1 MADKISI
8 NLGQLEGVVNIK
20 TLLDEQK
27 LNSIVKTIENA
38 LSNVDI
44 KKYLKGTDDLLNDLQ
59 IAFSNFNKEQSKV
72 NAKELLNVS
81 NVLKAL
87 GVDIS
92 DVIPEFDKINSAIS
106 QAGKLAHAM
115 DGVINV
121 KQFKDAAVAI
131 AELSENGVNVAE
143 MFERLGTSAD
153 TNALKKQ
160 IDDLSDSL
168 ENAGRKN
175 EKLRDRNSSL
185 LDELYKVKSGSRV
198 TELEEQLEELRSLR
212 DRTVEEFKQS
222 LGYFDLDEH
231 QFDLYPYIKNI
242 EEGVYSAKGALAD
255 FKSDYKYLFEDA
267 FNNKQ
272 NTGTDQFDKLESSLA
287 EVLKVVQETSA
298 GIKELQNQIDMFSVP
313 GIEDDFKGSDESL
326 KQILNLFGQ
335 INDSLSSLRSII
347 SDVGDGEEFSPLL
360 KTIKEITTAV
370 DTLSKSVSN
379 IGLNV
384 NIESGG
390 MDQKLLSSL
399 DAKKQSLLSAYKTQ
413 FDAMRAFKP
422 SGATVAMANPENRSR
437 IAALNKQINN
447 FDGGANTDN
456 IDQRITAYKEII
468 KLMKEV
474 SQLYYGKDIYS
485 DMDSSFKNAVSSATG
500 QVTRVQNEL
509 KKANT
514 DGAGLENLFGSQD
527 LSKVV
532 EQLGRIADQFENIAK
547 AASDFKA
554 KFADGIKVESSVQ
567 EIETLTNKVK
577 ELEAEISKLKTG
589 SETNISTPK
598 NTTPDTA
605 GASADD
611 SKVSIEGEADKLK
624 ETAQNA
630 TEAANAKLKFV
641 DANKKVKDSAKD
653 SADAVQGESDSF
665 KNVNTD
671 PYSTYV
677 QNVYKAWQQ
686 ADKIND
692 ALSET
697 QQKFQSIENTFG
709 KSATGGSRFEE
720 LFPGVTAQIKTLDN
734 ELTQGNR
741 TLKSYA
747 SAIDKLLVKNPESF
761 LKNSES
767 AIQKAE
773 KSLNNLTVPSNLTS
787 EFSNVKTEVES
798 LNEQLRNNKISIS
811 DYKQSVSEKISDFG
825 SAIKEQKT
833 ALEKT
838 LSEINTLIGKVDYN
852 VKTGKPVDGM
862 RSSDYSTM
870 MDKYKAELEE
880 LRTLQATVSKQ
891 DYVSAAQLKQFDD
904 LRKKLKDSETSFK
917 TLSAAEKGS
926 DSLSRAKLYSKI
938 GEYLQKNSGM
948 TKEFKTQLKSLQKQL
963 ENDGPN
969 ANVKNL
975 ADQFIRLQSQIREAG
990 QEGRS
995 FLDVLKDKAFY
1006 GFAGQLSTYFGFN
1019 DFVRYIGEG
1028 INTIRELDTAMTE
1041 MRKVSDESVTSLKS
1055 FQEESFNIANA
1066 VGTTALQIQ
1075 NSTADWMRLG
1085 LSLDDAKEAAKDAN
1099 ILLNVSEFDNI
1110 EDATKSLV
1118 SMSQAYKDLDKLT
1131 IVDKLNEVGN
1141 NYAISTDEL
1150 ASALQRSSATL
1161 SLMGNTIDEAA
1172 ALVTT
1177 ANATIQD
1184 ADSVAAGLRT
1194 ISLRLVGT
1202 SEAEEELSAMNEEID
1217 AFVKATN
1224 SKKQQIIKDYTAVAS
1239 NQYKG
1244 FDILDDNGNYKN
1256 TYEILLGIAK
1266 VYKEIQE
1273 QDKKLGTNHAMALI
1287 EELAGKNRSNIAS
1300 AILQDPK
1307 KLEEVLKSSQEANGS
1322 ALEELNK
1329 QLESV
1334 DGRIQKLQNRMQ
1346 EFWAT
1351 VIDTDTVKT
1360 GISLLTDLV
1369 SGATALVDK
1378 LGTLPTALGALGAAL
1393 SVKNVGGRKMFRFLN
1408 MPTA

>member
-38 LSNVDI
+38 LSNIDI

-153 TNALKKQ
+153 TNTLKKK

-168 ENAGRKN
+168 ENAGRKI
-175 EKLRDRNSSL
+175 EKLRDKNSSL
-185 LDELYKVKSGSRV
+185 SDELYEVKSGSRV
-198 TELEEQLEELRSLR
+198 TELEEQLEELRSLK

-222 LGYFDLDEH
+222 LGHFGFNEYQFDLD
-231 QFDLYPYIKNI
+231 PYITNI
-242 EEGVYSAKGALAD
+242 ENGVYSAKGALAD
-255 FKSDYKYLFEDA
+255 FKSDYRYLFEDA

-272 NTGTDQFDKLESSLA
+272 NISTDQFDKLESSLT
-287 EVLKVVQETSA
+287 EVLKVVQETSTV
-298 GIKELQNQIDMFSVP
+298 IKELQDQIDMFSVS

-335 INDSLSSLRSII
+335 INDSLSSLRSVI

-360 KTIKEITTAV
+360 KTVKEITIAV

-390 MDQKLLSSL
+390 MDQKLISSL

-422 SGATVAMANPENRSR
+422 SGSTVAMANPENRSR

-447 FDGGANTDN
+447 FDGGASTDN

-474 SQLYYGKDIYS
+474 SQLSYGKDIYS

-547 AASDFKA
+547 AASEFKV

-567 EIETLTNKVK
+567 EVETLTKK
-577 ELEAEISKLKTG
+577 IKKLEEEISKLKA
-589 SETNISTPK
+589 SPETNISTPK
-598 NTTPDTA
+598 NTTSDTT
-605 GASADD
+605 GASAED

-686 ADKIND
+686 ADKINN

-838 LSEINTLIGKVDYN
+838 LSEMNTLIGKVDYN

-948 TKEFKTQLKSLQKQL
+948 AKEFKTQLKSLQKQL

-975 ADQFIRLQSQIREAG
+975 TDQFIRLQSQIREAG

-1006 GFAGQLSTYFGFN
+1006 GFVGQLGTYFGLN
-1019 DFVRYIGEG
+1019 DFVRYIGKG
-1028 INTIRELDTAMTE
+1028 VNTVRELDTAMTE

-1055 FQEESFNIANA
+1055 FQKKSFNIANA
-1066 VGTTALQIQ
+1066 VGTTAKQIQ
-1075 NSTADWMRLG
+1075 ASTADWMRLG
-1085 LSLDDAKEAAKDAN
+1085 ESLDDAKEAAKDAN

-1202 SEAEEELSAMNEEID
+1202 SEAEEELSAMNEEVD

-1307 KLEEVLKSSQEANGS
+1307 QLEEVLKSSQEANGS

-1334 DGRIQKLQNRMQ
+1334 DGRIQKLTNRCQ

-1393 SVKNVGGRKMFRFLN
+1393 SVKNVGGRKMFRLLN

>member
-1 MADKISI
+1 MANNSDIIKIGFDYESGLAEFIKNYNGTMDQVQKSADGNRIEIQFDVSDKDVIKKISAI
-8 NLGQLEGVVNIK
+8 QGDFKNVKIE
-20 TLLDEQK
+20 
-27 LNSIVKTIENA
+27 LN
-38 LSNVDI
+38 
-44 KKYLKGTDDLLNDLQ
+44 G
-59 IAFSNFNKEQSKV
+59 
-72 NAKELLNVS
+72 KELTQQLSSIEAIKDVLISIIKMVNDGTKIDSILN
-81 NVLKAL
+81 L
-87 GVDIS
+87 
-92 DVIPEFDKINSAIS
+92 DKTFS
-106 QAGKLAHAM
+106 Q
-115 DGVINV
+115 
-121 KQFKDAAVAI
+121 
-131 AELSENGVNVAE
+131 VN
-143 MFERLGTSAD
+143 D
-153 TNALKKQ
+153 LKKQ
-160 IDDLSDSL
+160 ISDLKSSMEKMHTDNDIAEAWNEGFRVGGEELEHFRESALESTDVIFKLRKEL
-168 ENAGRKN
+168 ENLQAEN
-175 EKLRDRNSSL
+175 QQLT
-185 LDELYKVKSGSRV
+185 GS
-198 TELEEQLEELRSLR
+198 
-212 DRTVEEFKQS
+212 
-222 LGYFDLDEH
+222 
-231 QFDLYPYIKNI
+231 N
-242 EEGVYSAKGALAD
+242 
-255 FKSDYKYLFEDA
+255 DY
-267 FNNKQ
+267 
-272 NTGTDQFDKLESSLA
+272 
-287 EVLKVVQETSA
+287 
-298 GIKELQNQIDMFSVP
+298 
-313 GIEDDFKGSDESL
+313 FKG
-326 KQILNLFGQ
+326 IT
-335 INDSLSSLRSII
+335 DSLSQSLDEAKSEIA
-347 SDVGDGEEFSPLL
+347 DLQKQLETLL
-360 KTIKEITTAV
+360 K
-370 DTLSKSVSN
+370 
-379 IGLNV
+379 
-384 NIESGG
+384 
-390 MDQKLLSSL
+390 
-399 DAKKQSLLSAYKTQ
+399 
-413 FDAMRAFKP
+413 
-422 SGATVAMANPENRSR
+422 
-437 IAALNKQINN
+437 
-447 FDGGANTDN
+447 
-456 IDQRITAYKEII
+456 
-468 KLMKEV
+468 
-474 SQLYYGKDIYS
+474 
-485 DMDSSFKNAVSSATG
+485 
-500 QVTRVQNEL
+500 
-509 KKANT
+509 
-514 DGAGLENLFGSQD
+514 
-527 LSKVV
+527 
-532 EQLGRIADQFENIAK
+532 
-547 AASDFKA
+547 ASPK
-554 KFADGIKVESSVQ
+554 
-567 EIETLTNKVK
+567 
-577 ELEAEISKLKTG
+577 
-589 SETNISTPK
+589 TNISTPK
-598 NTTPDTA
+598 NTTSDTA

-611 SKVSIEGEADKLK
+611 SKVSIKGEADKLK

-653 SADAVQGESDSF
+653 SADAVRGESDSF
-665 KNVNTD
+665 KNVNAD

-741 TLKSYA
+741 TLKSYT

-838 LSEINTLIGKVDYN
+838 LSEMNTLIGKVDYN

-948 TKEFKTQLKSLQKQL
+948 AKEFKTQLKSLQKQL

-975 ADQFIRLQSQIREAG
+975 TDQFIRLQSQIREAG

-1028 INTIRELDTAMTE
+1028 VNTIRELDTAMTE
-1041 MRKVSDESVTSLKS
+1041 MRKVSDESVSSLKS

-1202 SEAEEELSAMNEEID
+1202 SEAEEELSAMNEEVD

-1287 EELAGKNRSNIAS
+1287 EELAGE
-1300 AILQDPK
+1300 LYC
-1307 KLEEVLKSSQEANGS
+1307 LK
-1322 ALEELNK
+1322 
-1329 QLESV
+1329 
-1334 DGRIQKLQNRMQ
+1334 IQKCIYRTH
-1346 EFWAT
+1346 FIAR
-1351 VIDTDTVKT
+1351 
-1360 GISLLTDLV
+1360 
-1369 SGATALVDK
+1369 
-1378 LGTLPTALGALGAAL
+1378 AA
-1393 SVKNVGGRKMFRFLN
+1393 
-1408 MPTA
+1408 

>member
-1 MADKISI
+1 MANNSDIIKIGFDYESGLAEFIKNYNGTMDQVQKSADGNRIEIQFDVSDKDIMKKISSI
-8 NLGQLEGVVNIK
+8 QGDFKNVKIE
-20 TLLDEQK
+20 
-27 LNSIVKTIENA
+27 LN
-38 LSNVDI
+38 
-44 KKYLKGTDDLLNDLQ
+44 G
-59 IAFSNFNKEQSKV
+59 
-72 NAKELLNVS
+72 KELTQQLSSIEAIKDVLISIIKMVNDGTKIDSILNLDKTFS
-81 NVLKAL
+81 Q
-87 GVDIS
+87 VD
-92 DVIPEFDKINSAIS
+92 D
-106 QAGKLAHAM
+106 
-115 DGVINV
+115 
-121 KQFKDAAVAI
+121 
-131 AELSENGVNVAE
+131 
-143 MFERLGTSAD
+143 
-153 TNALKKQ
+153 LKKQ
-160 IDDLSDSL
+160 ISDLKSNMEKMHTDNDIAEAWNEGFRVGGEEL
-168 ENAGRKN
+168 EHFRESAL
-175 EKLRDRNSSL
+175 ESTDVIFKLR
-185 LDELYKVKSGSRV
+185 
-198 TELEEQLEELRSLR
+198 
-212 DRTVEEFKQS
+212 
-222 LGYFDLDEH
+222 
-231 QFDLYPYIKNI
+231 
-242 EEGVYSAKGALAD
+242 
-255 FKSDYKYLFEDA
+255 
-267 FNNKQ
+267 
-272 NTGTDQFDKLESSLA
+272 
-287 EVLKVVQETSA
+287 
-298 GIKELQNQIDMFSVP
+298 KE
-313 GIEDDFKGSDESL
+313 
-326 KQILNLFGQ
+326 
-335 INDSLSSLRSII
+335 
-347 SDVGDGEEFSPLL
+347 
-360 KTIKEITTAV
+360 
-370 DTLSKSVSN
+370 
-379 IGLNV
+379 
-384 NIESGG
+384 
-390 MDQKLLSSL
+390 
-399 DAKKQSLLSAYKTQ
+399 
-413 FDAMRAFKP
+413 
-422 SGATVAMANPENRSR
+422 
-437 IAALNKQINN
+437 
-447 FDGGANTDN
+447 
-456 IDQRITAYKEII
+456 
-468 KLMKEV
+468 
-474 SQLYYGKDIYS
+474 
-485 DMDSSFKNAVSSATG
+485 
-500 QVTRVQNEL
+500 
-509 KKANT
+509 
-514 DGAGLENLFGSQD
+514 LENLQAENQQLAGSKD
-527 LSKVV
+527 YFKGVIDILSRSVDESESKIV
-532 EQLGRIADQFENIAK
+532 ELQKRL
-547 AASDFKA
+547 
-554 KFADGIKVESSVQ
+554 
-567 EIETLTNKVK
+567 ETL
-577 ELEAEISKLKTG
+577 LKAG

-611 SKVSIEGEADKLK
+611 SKVFIKGEADKLK

-838 LSEINTLIGKVDYN
+838 LSEMNTLIGKVDYN

-948 TKEFKTQLKSLQKQL
+948 AKEFKTQLKSLQKQL

-975 ADQFIRLQSQIREAG
+975 TDQFIRLQSQIREAG

-1028 INTIRELDTAMTE
+1028 INTVRELDTAMTE
-1041 MRKVSDESVTSLKS
+1041 MRKVSDESVASLKNYQKAT
-1055 FQEESFNIANA
+1055 FDVADA
-1066 VGTTALQIQ
+1066 VGTTAIQIQ
-1075 NSTADWMRLG
+1075 NSTADWQRLG
-1085 LSLDDAKEAAKDAN
+1085 YGLDEASKLAEISNLYK
-1099 ILLNVSEFDNI
+1099 NVGDMDINEATEHMISSVQAWKSEFSS
-1110 EDATKSLV
+1110 T
-1118 SMSQAYKDLDKLT
+1118 
-1131 IVDKLNEVGN
+1131 VDTAEAIANRYNKIGNEF
-1141 NYAISTDEL
+1141 AIS
-1150 ASALQRSSATL
+1150 SADIGEAMETS
-1161 SLMGNTIDEAA
+1161 AA
-1172 ALVTT
+1172 ALKAGGNTLNESLGLIT
-1177 ANATIQD
+1177 AGNVIQQD
-1184 ADSVAAGLRT
+1184 ASTVSSAMKIL
-1194 ISLRLVGT
+1194 SLRIRGAKADLESMGESTDDLADST
-1202 SEAEEELSAMNEEID
+1202 SKLRDEL
-1217 AFVKATN
+1217 KALTGVDIMLDEN
-1224 SKKQQIIKDYTAVAS
+1224 TFKSTAQII
-1239 NQYKG
+1239 QEIG
-1244 FDILDDNGNYKN
+1244 KN
-1256 TYEILLGIAK
+1256 WSKMTDVSQA
-1266 VYKEIQE
+1266 
-1273 QDKKLGTNHAMALI
+1273 AAL
-1287 EELAGKNRSNIAS
+1287 EKLAGKNRAS
-1300 AILQDPK
+1300 TVAGLIENYETIGK
-1307 KLEEVLKSSQEANGS
+1307 VIEAAEQADNS
-1322 ALEELNK
+1322 ALEENEK
-1329 QLESV
+1329 FLESI
-1334 DGRIQKLQNRMQ
+1334 DGRVQKLQNRMQ

-1393 SVKNVGGRKMFRFLN
+1393 SVKNVGGRKMFRLLN

>member
-437 IAALNKQINN
+437 IVALNKQINN
-447 FDGGANTDN
+447 FDGGASTDN
-456 IDQRITAYKEII
+456 IDQRITAYKEVI

-474 SQLYYGKDIYS
+474 SQLSYGKDIYS

-514 DGAGLENLFGSQD
+514 DVAGLENIFGFQD

-547 AASDFKA
+547 AASEFKA

-567 EIETLTNKVK
+567 EIETLTKKVK
-577 ELEAEISKLKTG
+577 ELEKEISKLKTG

-720 LFPGVTAQIKTLDN
+720 LFPGVTDAVKELDNKLQQSKISVASYKSQIKD
-734 ELTQGNR
+734 
-741 TLKSYA
+741 
-747 SAIDKLLVKNPESF
+747 LLETKPNN
-761 LKNSES
+761 LANSNQLYSE
-767 AIQKAE
+767 ANQINTA
-773 KSLNNLTVPSNLTS
+773 LNNVEKTVNGLTVPSN
-787 EFSNVKTEVES
+787 FQNDFANVKTKVEQ
-798 LNEQLRNNKISIS
+798 LNEELKQGKI
-811 DYKQSVSEKISDFG
+811 SVSEYNTAIDNSLGSLSDSIQNQLMSQSQLLSSVR
-825 SAIKEQKT
+825 SAINSANKNV
-833 ALEKT
+833 EKQE
-838 LSEINTLIGKVDYN
+838 LKPSEVNRSNTFGKQIAE
-852 VKTGKPVDGM
+852 
-862 RSSDYSTM
+862 
-870 MDKYKAELEE
+870 YKNAI
-880 LRTLQATVSKQ
+880 
-891 DYVSAAQLKQFDD
+891 
-904 LRKKLKDSETSFK
+904 SE
-917 TLSAAEKGS
+917 LSAAYDSIKGKDFISDEEAAKVSQLQNKVEALGLAFKSLDSSQKGS
-926 DSLSRAKLYSKI
+926 TEISRSKLYDKI
-938 GEYLQKNSGM
+938 GEYLQKNTRISA
-948 TKEFKTQLKSLQKQL
+948 EFRSQLIALQEELKFKGA
-963 ENDGPN
+963 D
-969 ANVKNL
+969 ANVNKIATAFFNL
-975 ADQFIRLQSQIREAG
+975 KGNIKDAG
-990 QEGRS
+990 QEGRRL
-995 FLDVLKDKAFY
+995 LDIINDKAFY
-1006 GFAGQLSTYFGFN
+1006 GFAAQIAGMFSVQDGLRLAQN
-1019 DFVRYIGEG
+1019 A
-1028 INTIRELDTAMTE
+1028 INTVVELDTALVDLKKTTSMTSTELNKFYYDANDVAKQMGVTTQEIIEQASAWSRLGYSSKEASTE
-1041 MRKVSDESVTSLKS
+1041 MARLSSKFAAISPGMDTTEA
-1055 FQEESFNIANA
+1055 QE
-1066 VGTTALQIQ
+1066 G
-1075 NSTADWMRLG
+1075 
-1085 LSLDDAKEAAKDAN
+1085 
-1099 ILLNVSEFDNI
+1099 
-1110 EDATKSLV
+1110 LV
-1118 SMSQAYKDLDKLT
+1118 SIMKAFDVETS
-1131 IVDKLNEVGN
+1131 EVESKIINKINVLGN
-1141 NYAISTDEL
+1141 KFAENNQDVVEGL
-1150 ASALQRSSATL
+1150 KRSSAAMAAMNQSFEDTAALFTGGMEILQDAESMGTALRTL
-1161 SLMGNTIDEAA
+1161 SMRMRGYSEETGELDNE
-1172 ALVTT
+1172 LVNLKGDVLDLTKT
-1177 ANATIQD
+1177 ANNAQGISIFTDATQQHYKSMVQYLGEI
-1184 ADSVAAGLRT
+1184 ADEWDQ
-1194 ISLRLVGT
+1194 ISEV
-1202 SEAEEELSAMNEEID
+1202 N
-1217 AFVKATN
+1217 
-1224 SKKQQIIKDYTAVAS
+1224 QTA
-1239 NQYKG
+1239 
-1244 FDILDDNGNYKN
+1244 
-1256 TYEILLGIAK
+1256 LL
-1266 VYKEIQE
+1266 Q
-1273 QDKKLGTNHAMALI
+1273 KLF
-1287 EELAGKNRSNIAS
+1287 GKNRAQAGA
-1300 AILQDPK
+1300 AILGNFDQVRKAIQEMEDSAGSADREMEAIESS
-1307 KLEEVLKSSQEANGS
+1307 LEFKINRLKETWVGTAQQIADRGDIGKGIDALYEVSEAIGFIIDKVGILNIGIVGLTAALGRGKSQE
-1322 ALEELNK
+1322 
-1329 QLESV
+1329 
-1334 DGRIQKLQNRMQ
+1334 
-1346 EFWAT
+1346 
-1351 VIDTDTVKT
+1351 
-1360 GISLLTDLV
+1360 
-1369 SGATALVDK
+1369 
-1378 LGTLPTALGALGAAL
+1378 
-1393 SVKNVGGRKMFRFLN
+1393 RFC
-1408 MPTA
+1408 PIW

>member
-242 EEGVYSAKGALAD
+242 EDGVYSAKGALAD

-447 FDGGANTDN
+447 FDGGASTDN
-456 IDQRITAYKEII
+456 IDQRITAYKEVI

-474 SQLYYGKDIYS
+474 SQLSYGKDIYS

-514 DGAGLENLFGSQD
+514 DVAGLENLFGSQD

-567 EIETLTNKVK
+567 EIETLTNKAK

-611 SKVSIEGEADKLK
+611 SKVSIKGEADKLK

-641 DANKKVKDSAKD
+641 DSNKKVKDSAKD

-709 KSATGGSRFEE
+709 KSSTGGSRFEE
-720 LFPGVTAQIKTLDN
+720 LFSGVTDAVKELDNKLQQSKISVASYKSQIKD
-734 ELTQGNR
+734 
-741 TLKSYA
+741 
-747 SAIDKLLVKNPESF
+747 LLETKPNN
-761 LKNSES
+761 LANSNQLYSE
-767 AIQKAE
+767 ANQINTA
-773 KSLNNLTVPSNLTS
+773 LNNVEKTVNGLTVPSN
-787 EFSNVKTEVES
+787 FQNDFANVKTKVEQ
-798 LNEQLRNNKISIS
+798 LNEELKQGKI
-811 DYKQSVSEKISDFG
+811 SVSEYNTAIDNSLGSLSDSIQNQLMSQSQLLSSVR
-825 SAIKEQKT
+825 SAINSANKNV
-833 ALEKT
+833 EKQE
-838 LSEINTLIGKVDYN
+838 LKPSEVNRSNTFGKQIAE
-852 VKTGKPVDGM
+852 
-862 RSSDYSTM
+862 
-870 MDKYKAELEE
+870 YKNAI
-880 LRTLQATVSKQ
+880 
-891 DYVSAAQLKQFDD
+891 
-904 LRKKLKDSETSFK
+904 SE
-917 TLSAAEKGS
+917 LSAAYDSIKGKDFISDEEAAKVSQLQNKVEALGLAFKSLDSSQKGS
-926 DSLSRAKLYSKI
+926 TEISRSKLYDKI
-938 GEYLQKNSGM
+938 GEYLQKNTRISA
-948 TKEFKTQLKSLQKQL
+948 EFRSQLIALQEELKFKGA
-963 ENDGPN
+963 D
-969 ANVKNL
+969 ANVNKIATAFFNL
-975 ADQFIRLQSQIREAG
+975 KGNIKDAG
-990 QEGRS
+990 QEGRRL
-995 FLDVLKDKAFY
+995 LDIINDKAFY
-1006 GFAGQLSTYFGFN
+1006 GFAAQIAGMFSVQDGLRLAQN
-1019 DFVRYIGEG
+1019 A
-1028 INTIRELDTAMTE
+1028 INTVVELDTALVDLKKTTSMTSTELNKFYYDANDVAKQMGVTTQEIIEQASAWSRLGYSSKEASTE
-1041 MRKVSDESVTSLKS
+1041 MARLSSKFAAISPGMDTTEA
-1055 FQEESFNIANA
+1055 QE
-1066 VGTTALQIQ
+1066 G
-1075 NSTADWMRLG
+1075 
-1085 LSLDDAKEAAKDAN
+1085 
-1099 ILLNVSEFDNI
+1099 
-1110 EDATKSLV
+1110 LV
-1118 SMSQAYKDLDKLT
+1118 SIMKAFDVETS
-1131 IVDKLNEVGN
+1131 EVESKIINKINVLGN
-1141 NYAISTDEL
+1141 KFAENNQDVVEGL
-1150 ASALQRSSATL
+1150 KRSSAA
-1161 SLMGNTIDEAA
+1161 M
-1172 ALVTT
+1172 
-1177 ANATIQD
+1177 
-1184 ADSVAAGLRT
+1184 
-1194 ISLRLVGT
+1194 
-1202 SEAEEELSAMNEEID
+1202 SAMNQSFED
-1217 AFVKATN
+1217 
-1224 SKKQQIIKDYTAVAS
+1224 TAALFT
-1239 NQYKG
+1239 G
-1244 FDILDDNGNYKN
+1244 GM
-1256 TYEILLGIAK
+1256 EILQDAESMGTALRTLSMRMRGYSEETGELDNELVNLKGDVLDLTKTANNAQGISIFTDVTQQHYKSMVQYLGEIADEWDQISE
-1266 VYKEIQE
+1266 VNQTALL
-1273 QDKKLGTNHAMALI
+1273 QKLF
-1287 EELAGKNRSNIAS
+1287 GKNRAQAGA
-1300 AILQDPK
+1300 AILGNFDQVRKAIQEMEDSAGSADREMEAIESS
-1307 KLEEVLKSSQEANGS
+1307 LEFKINRLKETWVGTAQQIADRGDIGKGIDALYEVSEAIGFIIDKVGILNIGIVGLTAALGRGKSQE
-1322 ALEELNK
+1322 
-1329 QLESV
+1329 
-1334 DGRIQKLQNRMQ
+1334 
-1346 EFWAT
+1346 
-1351 VIDTDTVKT
+1351 
-1360 GISLLTDLV
+1360 
-1369 SGATALVDK
+1369 
-1378 LGTLPTALGALGAAL
+1378 
-1393 SVKNVGGRKMFRFLN
+1393 RFC
-1408 MPTA
+1408 PIW

>member
-38 LSNVDI
+38 LSNIDI

-168 ENAGRKN
+168 ENAGRKI
-175 EKLRDRNSSL
+175 ERLRDRNSSL
-185 LDELYKVKSGSRV
+185 LDELYEVKSGSRV
-198 TELEEQLEELRSLR
+198 TELEEQLEELRSLK

-222 LGYFDLDEH
+222 LGYFGFDEH
-231 QFDLYPYIKNI
+231 QFDLDPYITNI

-272 NTGTDQFDKLESSLA
+272 NIGTDQFDKLESSLT

-326 KQILNLFGQ
+326 KQIINLFGQ
-335 INDSLSSLRSII
+335 INNSLSSLRSII

-447 FDGGANTDN
+447 FDGGASTDN

-474 SQLYYGKDIYS
+474 SQLSYGKDIYS

-547 AASDFKA
+547 AASEFKA

-567 EIETLTNKVK
+567 EIETLTKKVK
-577 ELEAEISKLKTG
+577 ELEKEISKLKTG

-611 SKVSIEGEADKLK
+611 SKVSIKGEADKLK

-720 LFPGVTAQIKTLDN
+720 LFPGVTDAVKELDNKLQQSKISVASYKSQIKD
-734 ELTQGNR
+734 
-741 TLKSYA
+741 
-747 SAIDKLLVKNPESF
+747 LLETKPNN
-761 LKNSES
+761 LANSNQLYSE
-767 AIQKAE
+767 ANQINTA
-773 KSLNNLTVPSNLTS
+773 LNNVEKTVNGLTVPSN
-787 EFSNVKTEVES
+787 FQNDFANVKTKVEQ
-798 LNEQLRNNKISIS
+798 LNEELKQGKI
-811 DYKQSVSEKISDFG
+811 SVSEYNTAIDNSLGSLSDSIQNQLMSQSQLLSSVR
-825 SAIKEQKT
+825 SAINSANKNV
-833 ALEKT
+833 EKQE
-838 LSEINTLIGKVDYN
+838 LKPSEVNRSNTFGKQIAE
-852 VKTGKPVDGM
+852 
-862 RSSDYSTM
+862 
-870 MDKYKAELEE
+870 YKNAI
-880 LRTLQATVSKQ
+880 
-891 DYVSAAQLKQFDD
+891 
-904 LRKKLKDSETSFK
+904 SE
-917 TLSAAEKGS
+917 LSAAYDSIKGKDFISDEEAAKVSQLQNKVEALGLAFKSLDSSQKGS
-926 DSLSRAKLYSKI
+926 TEISRSKLYDKI
-938 GEYLQKNSGM
+938 GEYLQKNTRISA
-948 TKEFKTQLKSLQKQL
+948 EFRSQLIALQEELKFKGA
-963 ENDGPN
+963 D
-969 ANVKNL
+969 ANVNKIATAFFNL
-975 ADQFIRLQSQIREAG
+975 KGNIKDAG
-990 QEGRS
+990 QEGRRL
-995 FLDVLKDKAFY
+995 LDIINDKAFY
-1006 GFAGQLSTYFGFN
+1006 GFAAQIAGMFSVQDGLRLAQN
-1019 DFVRYIGEG
+1019 A
-1028 INTIRELDTAMTE
+1028 INTVVELDTALVDLKKTTSMTSTELNKFYYDANDVAKQMGVTTQEIIEQASAWSRLGYSSKEASTE
-1041 MRKVSDESVTSLKS
+1041 MARLSSKFAAISPGMDTTEA
-1055 FQEESFNIANA
+1055 QE
-1066 VGTTALQIQ
+1066 G
-1075 NSTADWMRLG
+1075 
-1085 LSLDDAKEAAKDAN
+1085 
-1099 ILLNVSEFDNI
+1099 
-1110 EDATKSLV
+1110 LV
-1118 SMSQAYKDLDKLT
+1118 SIMKAFDVETS
-1131 IVDKLNEVGN
+1131 EVESKIINKINVLGN
-1141 NYAISTDEL
+1141 KFAENNQDVVEGL
-1150 ASALQRSSATL
+1150 KRSSAAMAAMNQSFEDTAALFTGGMEILQDAESMGTALRTL
-1161 SLMGNTIDEAA
+1161 SMRMRGYSEETGELDNE
-1172 ALVTT
+1172 LVNLKGDVLDLTKT
-1177 ANATIQD
+1177 ANNAQGISIFTDATQQHYKSMVQYLGEI
-1184 ADSVAAGLRT
+1184 ADEWDQ
-1194 ISLRLVGT
+1194 ISEV
-1202 SEAEEELSAMNEEID
+1202 N
-1217 AFVKATN
+1217 
-1224 SKKQQIIKDYTAVAS
+1224 QTA
-1239 NQYKG
+1239 
-1244 FDILDDNGNYKN
+1244 
-1256 TYEILLGIAK
+1256 LL
-1266 VYKEIQE
+1266 Q
-1273 QDKKLGTNHAMALI
+1273 KLF
-1287 EELAGKNRSNIAS
+1287 GKNRAQAGA
-1300 AILQDPK
+1300 AILGNFDQVRKAIQEMEDSAGSADREMEAIESS
-1307 KLEEVLKSSQEANGS
+1307 LEFKINRLKETWVGTAQQIADRGDIGKGIDALYEVSEAIGFIIDKVGILNIGIVGLTAALGRGKSQE
-1322 ALEELNK
+1322 
-1329 QLESV
+1329 
-1334 DGRIQKLQNRMQ
+1334 
-1346 EFWAT
+1346 
-1351 VIDTDTVKT
+1351 
-1360 GISLLTDLV
+1360 
-1369 SGATALVDK
+1369 
-1378 LGTLPTALGALGAAL
+1378 
-1393 SVKNVGGRKMFRFLN
+1393 RFC
-1408 MPTA
+1408 PIW

>member
-1 MADKISI
+1 MANNSDIIKIGFDYESGLAEFIKNYNGTMDQVQKSADGNRIEIQFNADDK
-8 NLGQLEGVVNIK
+8 
-20 TLLDEQK
+20 
-27 LNSIVKTIENA
+27 
-38 LSNVDI
+38 DI
-44 KKYLKGTDDLLNDLQ
+44 L
-59 IAFSNFNKEQSKV
+59 
-72 NAKELLNVS
+72 AK
-81 NVLKAL
+81 
-87 GVDIS
+87 
-92 DVIPEFDKINSAIS
+92 
-106 QAGKLAHAM
+106 
-115 DGVINV
+115 
-121 KQFKDAAVAI
+121 I
-131 AELSENGVNVAE
+131 AELKK
-143 MFERLGTSAD
+143 
-153 TNALKKQ
+153 LKL
-160 IDDLSDSL
+160 DNFTL
-168 ENAGRKN
+168 EF
-175 EKLRDRNSSL
+175 SS
-185 LDELYKVKSGSRV
+185 K
-198 TELEEQLEELRSLR
+198 
-212 DRTVEEFKQS
+212 
-222 LGYFDLDEH
+222 
-231 QFDLYPYIKNI
+231 
-242 EEGVYSAKGALAD
+242 
-255 FKSDYKYLFEDA
+255 
-267 FNNKQ
+267 
-272 NTGTDQFDKLESSLA
+272 
-287 EVLKVVQETSA
+287 
-298 GIKELQNQIDMFSVP
+298 GIKEQLKIFDQLEKRIQEI
-313 GIEDDFKGSDESL
+313 IELNKGVSENIFNPESSKKVL
-326 KQILNLFGQ
+326 DLFEQ
-335 INDSLSSLRSII
+335 INDSLSSLRSVI

-447 FDGGANTDN
+447 FDGGASTDN

-474 SQLYYGKDIYS
+474 SQLSYGKDIYS

-547 AASDFKA
+547 AANEFKA

-567 EIETLTNKVK
+567 EVETLTKKIK
-577 ELEAEISKLKTG
+577 ELEEEISKLKAG

-598 NTTPDTA
+598 NTTSDTA
-605 GASADD
+605 GASAKD

-653 SADAVQGESDSF
+653 SADAIQGESDSF

-697 QQKFQSIENTFG
+697 QQKFQNIESTFG
-709 KSATGGSRFEE
+709 KSSTGGSRFEE

-838 LSEINTLIGKVDYN
+838 LSEMNTLIGKVDYN
-852 VKTGKPVDGM
+852 VKTGKPVEGM
-862 RSSDYSTM
+862 RSNEYSTQM
-870 MDKYKAELEE
+870 NEYKATLEE
-880 LRTLQATVSKQ
+880 LHTLQKTVSKQ
-891 DYVSAAQLKQFDD
+891 DFVSTAQLQQFDD
-904 LRKKLKDSETSFK
+904 LKKKVKDSEAQFK
-917 TLSAAEKGS
+917 LLSAAEKGS
-926 DSLSRAKLYSKI
+926 DDLSRSKLYSKI
-938 GEYLQKNSGM
+938 GDYLQRNSGM
-948 TKEFKTQLKSLQKQL
+948 AKEFKIQLKALQKQI
-963 ENDGPN
+963 EDEGPN
-969 ANVKNL
+969 ANVKDLTN
-975 ADQFIRLQSQIREAG
+975 QFIRLQSQIREAG

-1006 GFAGQLSTYFGFN
+1006 GFVGQLGTYFGFN

-1028 INTIRELDTAMTE
+1028 VNTVRELDTAMTE
-1041 MRKVSDESVTSLKS
+1041 MRKVSDESVASLKNYQKAT
-1055 FQEESFNIANA
+1055 FDVADA
-1066 VGTTALQIQ
+1066 VGTTAIQIQ
-1075 NSTADWMRLG
+1075 NSTADWQRLG
-1085 LSLDDAKEAAKDAN
+1085 YGLDEASKLAEISNLYK
-1099 ILLNVSEFDNI
+1099 NVGDMDINEATEHMISSVQAWKSEFSS
-1110 EDATKSLV
+1110 T
-1118 SMSQAYKDLDKLT
+1118 
-1131 IVDKLNEVGN
+1131 VDTAEAIANRYNKIGNEF
-1141 NYAISTDEL
+1141 AIS
-1150 ASALQRSSATL
+1150 SADIGEAMETS
-1161 SLMGNTIDEAA
+1161 AA
-1172 ALVTT
+1172 ALKAGGNTLNESLGLIT
-1177 ANATIQD
+1177 AGNVIQQD
-1184 ADSVAAGLRT
+1184 ASTVSSAMKIL
-1194 ISLRLVGT
+1194 SLRIRGAKADLESMGESTDDLADST
-1202 SEAEEELSAMNEEID
+1202 SKLRDEL
-1217 AFVKATN
+1217 KALTGVDIMLDEN
-1224 SKKQQIIKDYTAVAS
+1224 TFKSTAQII
-1239 NQYKG
+1239 QEIG
-1244 FDILDDNGNYKN
+1244 KN
-1256 TYEILLGIAK
+1256 WSKMTDVSQA
-1266 VYKEIQE
+1266 
-1273 QDKKLGTNHAMALI
+1273 AAL
-1287 EELAGKNRSNIAS
+1287 EKLAGKNRAS
-1300 AILQDPK
+1300 TVAGLIENYETIGK
-1307 KLEEVLKSSQEANGS
+1307 VIEAAEQADNS
-1322 ALEELNK
+1322 ALEENEK
-1329 QLESV
+1329 FLESI
-1334 DGRIQKLQNRMQ
+1334 DGRVQKLQNRMQ

-1393 SVKNVGGRKMFRFLN
+1393 SVKNVGGRKMFRLLN